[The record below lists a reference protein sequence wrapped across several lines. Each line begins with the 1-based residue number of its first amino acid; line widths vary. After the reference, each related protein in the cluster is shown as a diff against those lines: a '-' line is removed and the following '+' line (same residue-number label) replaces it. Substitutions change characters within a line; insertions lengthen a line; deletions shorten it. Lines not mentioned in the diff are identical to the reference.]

1 LPSASEKFLAN
12 LGKLVVKF
20 EADKAHYLSKDYS
33 EAQARIDFITPF
45 FKVLGWDVE
54 NEAGDGREFARR
66 RLEGEATTIVFF
78 SVKSGRMWET
88 LC

>member
-33 EAQARIDFITPF
+33 EAQARIDFTTPF
-45 FKVLGWDVE
+45 FKVSIPKTPFALNSTELVALTRHTGRNRTLVRSAE
-54 NEAGDGREFARR
+54 N
-66 RLEGEATTIVFF
+66 
-78 SVKSGRMWET
+78 
-88 LC
+88 

>member
-33 EAQARIDFITPF
+33 EAQARIDFTTPF
-45 FKVLGWDVE
+45 FKVSIPKNPIRVEFNGVSGLDQTHRQESDLGPIC
-54 NEAGDGREFARR
+54 
-66 RLEGEATTIVFF
+66 GELTVN
-78 SVKSGRMWET
+78 S
-88 LC
+88 